1 MDPRPDLALPPLGT
15 LVAGFADL
23 DAAIA
28 SATPQPAAGAG
39 AGGCALAIAQ
49 LALATPVELELT
61 VDESG
66 RVTALGGS
74 TPTQWTA
81 TTVLPVFHTMRLRIG
96 RE

>member
-1 MDPRPDLALPPLGT
+1 MDARPDLALPPLGT
-15 LVAGFADL
+15 LVAGFADV
-23 DAAIA
+23 DAVIA
-28 SATPQPAAGAG
+28 EATSGAADSGTG
-39 AGGCALAIAQ
+39 RALSIAQ
-49 LALATPVELELT
+49 LALETPVELELT
-61 VDESG
+61 VDEAG